1 MSEEALSSVE
11 SARVN
16 RVLAF
21 IVDFLLLSVVTALT
35 WFVFFIL
42 RGIVG
47 AGSILASSGES
58 PAAAATGT
66 GLGILGI
73 VLSLV
78 MWALLIAI
86 IRGYFTYLTQRSGQT
101 LGMRLL
107 DVSVVDANGGP
118 VTQKQALK
126 RTALL
131 LAPMPLMALS
141 SAIIPLLGFPIAL
154 VMMGGWLL
162 VEAAVLFVD
171 DQAQRLGDRVAN
183 TYVVESAA

>member
-1 MSEEALSSVE
+1 MSETALSSVE

-16 RVLAF
+16 RILAF
-21 IVDFLLLSVVTALT
+21 IIDFVLLSVVTAIT
-35 WFVFFIL
+35 WGVFFIL

-47 AGSILASSGES
+47 AGSLLAAGSDSS
-58 PAAAATGT
+58 AASAAGT

-73 VLSLV
+73 LLGLFMWVLLV
-78 MWALLIAI
+78 GI
-86 IRGYFTYLTQRSGQT
+86 IGGYFTLLIQRSGQT

-118 VTQKQALK
+118 VTQTQALK

-141 SAIIPLLGFPIAL
+141 SVFIPIIGFPIAL
-154 VMMGGWLL
+154 VMMVGWLI

-183 TYVVESAA
+183 TFVVESAA